1 MAKVNDLPLLDRPRE
16 KALFYGI
23 ETLADHELLA
33 LLIGSGSKDS
43 SAIDIA
49 YFMLRD
55 NNGLYSLVNRPLL
68 DLQNY
73 KGMGKAKAI
82 KLSAAFE
89 IAKRFQNK
97 KYDGKEVICDS
108 GPIYQRMKKML
119 GYTEF
124 PNQEILYLV
133 ILDGKKKIVHQTNL
147 YKGTESSV
155 NVSTM
160 QVIQQVIIHSG
171 QFFYLV
177 HNHPSGNL
185 EPSDEDIFF
194 TTQLVKE
201 CPKFDIT
208 MLDHLIIS
216 NRGYYSFLRQKTF
229 FEDQETM

>member
-1 MAKVNDLPLLDRPRE
+1 MGKVNELPLLDRPRE
-16 KALFYGI
+16 KALYYGI

-55 NNGLYSLVNRPLL
+55 NKGLNNLANRPLL
-68 DLQNY
+68 DLENY

-97 KYDGKEVICDS
+97 KYEEKEVISDS
-108 GPIYQRMKKML
+108 GPIYHRMKRLL

-124 PNQEILYLV
+124 PNQEVVYLV
-133 ILDGKKKIVHQTNL
+133 ILDNKKKIVHQVNL
-147 YKGTESSV
+147 YKGTERSV
-155 NVSTM
+155 NVSST
-160 QVIQQVIIHSG
+160 QIIQQVIIHSG
-171 QFFYLV
+171 SFFYIV
-177 HNHPSGNL
+177 HNHPSGIL
-185 EPSDEDIFF
+185 EPSDEDLFF
-194 TTQLVKE
+194 TTNLLKE
-201 CPKFDIT
+201 CSRFGVV

-216 NRGYYSFLRQKTF
+216 HQGYYSFTKHKVFLDD
-229 FEDQETM
+229 EEIA

>member
-108 GPIYQRMKKML
+108 GPIYQRMKKIL

-124 PNQEILYLV
+124 PNQEIVYLV
-133 ILDGKKKIVHQTNL
+133 ILDAKKKIVHQTNL

-171 QFFYLV
+171 RYFYLV

-185 EPSDEDIFF
+185 EPSEEDTFF
-194 TTQLVKE
+194 TVELVKQ
-201 CPKFDIT
+201 CPKFEIT

-216 NRGYYSFLRQKTF
+216 NRGYYSFLRQKVF
-229 FEDQETM
+229 LEEQETP